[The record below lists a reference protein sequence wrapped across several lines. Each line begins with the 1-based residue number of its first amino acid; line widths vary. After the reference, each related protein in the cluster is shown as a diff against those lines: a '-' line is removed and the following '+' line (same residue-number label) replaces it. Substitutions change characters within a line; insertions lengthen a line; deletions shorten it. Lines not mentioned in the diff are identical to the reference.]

1 MYFNRIKLI
10 NYRNFFNLSLDLHP
24 NLNIFIGDNAQ
35 GKTNILEA
43 LTVLLRGTSYK
54 NISDR
59 QLINWNNEMASLF
72 GGIKKNDEYYEI
84 NISLEKERD
93 VEPLEQQK
101 IVKNIKINQITQKKS
116 TLNKEFKGV
125 FFSPEHLQVIKGSP
139 SLRRRLLDEQISQ
152 VYPLYPRYL
161 FEYQRILAHRNNI
174 LKNSEDIKTVQENL
188 LIWNSQFIKRGAFLI
203 STRMKFIKKINDIAN
218 KFHQEI
224 TQERENLSLSYQNNV
239 IEDSREEEINEISER
254 FTDKLK
260 KDQIKEIEYKTSLY
274 GPHRD
279 DFLVFINQIN
289 ASFYGSQGQQ
299 RTAILSLKL
308 GELEVVKEKE
318 GIYPIFLLDDV
329 MSELDAKRRHFL
341 LDLILNKQLQ
351 TFITSINLDYFD
363 PEIIK
368 LGRVFQVEGG
378 KVSIYNEKKRDNL
391 P

>member
-54 NISDR
+54 NIPDR
-59 QLINWNNEMASLF
+59 QLINWNNDLASLF

-84 NISLEKERD
+84 NISLEKEKD
-93 VEPLEQQK
+93 IEPLEQQK
-101 IVKNIKINQITQKKS
+101 IVKNIKINQITQRKT

-139 SLRRRLLDEQISQ
+139 SLRRKFLDEQISQ

-203 STRMKFIKKINDIAN
+203 STRMKFLKKINDIAN

-224 TQERENLSLSYQNNV
+224 TQGRENLSLSYQNNV

-260 KDQIKEIEYKTSLY
+260 KDQIKEVEYKTSLY

-378 KVSIYNEKKRDNL
+378 KVSIYDEKKRDNL